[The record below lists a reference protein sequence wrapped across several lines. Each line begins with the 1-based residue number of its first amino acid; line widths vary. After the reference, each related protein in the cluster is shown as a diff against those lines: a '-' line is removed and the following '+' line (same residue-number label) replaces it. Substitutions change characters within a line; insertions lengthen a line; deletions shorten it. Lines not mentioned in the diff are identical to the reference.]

1 MRAMALRTGVA
12 GILFV
17 LTSGAHAALVERE
30 DAEVRTMEADRS
42 GKILPPK
49 IQAPLRAPAGKH
61 GMLIPPA
68 AVDKTDGT
76 APASGGTAAKGR
88 KMTVL
93 TDEAGVEYFCSH
105 SRRRLWIQDQGW
117 VIRRVPSCF

>member
-1 MRAMALRTGVA
+1 MRAMALRMGVA

-49 IQAPLRAPAGKH
+49 SRLHSGHRRAN
-61 GMLIPPA
+61 
-68 AVDKTDGT
+68 T
-76 APASGGTAAKGR
+76 
-88 KMTVL
+88 
-93 TDEAGVEYFCSH
+93 EC
-105 SRRRLWIQDQGW
+105 
-117 VIRRVPSCF
+117 